1 MFSSS
6 FNKYFT
12 IDDNE
17 LNIRFKMGVFLTE
30 ILPIKLSAYR
40 QSRLLDINDFYL
52 PERNVYNI
60 IIESMEALLPYPNT
74 ILVEPMLYKIGSKR
88 SDIAIKKMTSL
99 NKKRKDNTM
108 DFLLFMEV
116 KTVFADESL
125 TKKDIDD
132 DIDKLLDCYQAYNQA
147 ICLFVLIIANSQLEK
162 IKKNKEIK
170 NFLESQD
177 NQDNEYRG
185 KVKLTSTN
193 DDESQ
198 KEFDFTIY
206 IFSISSDG
214 SERDIVFTIKEE

>member
-74 ILVEPMLYKIGSKR
+74 ILIEPMLYKIGSKR

-132 DIDKLLDCYQAYNQA
+132 DIDKLLDCYHAYNQA
-147 ICLFVLIIANSQLEK
+147 ICLFVLIVANSKLKE

-177 NQDNEYRG
+177 NKYKG
-185 KVKLTSTN
+185 KVKLTGTN

-206 IFSISSDG
+206 IFSISSNG